1 MKKQEPYNEPA
12 ISPKRKI
19 KRRYNRAQLEQ
30 RARQGVSKANP
41 INRSNSTDNRIQHVY
56 ECIFNYFNN
65 HLCDGK
71 IYTMIKLDY
80 IKIKN
85 TNQVIVKPTHRGG
98 YTLII
103 NGIPYSDGK
112 STHERDWTLFDF
124 PEITKIESL
133 GNKTFS
139 EERSKFVLK
148 NPELVSESIPYE
160 LSYAEVGEVHREY
173 SCDFPYEWENYDD
186 IRPLYK
192 EIREY
197 DDPEIT
203 ELEFELNLVS
213 EVDEL
218 PRYEDFKFHGGK
230 GRYSTYSGNHSSI
243 TITANNVLY
252 YLINKIA
259 VPDILHGHTPCQ
271 LSKKDSYLIV
281 REWIKSHINSTYAQL
296 TSDYDFTL
304 TVAKV
309 LPNVVR
315 EEYQVDVKTSRQ
327 RKPRFETR
335 YRNNHLIE
343 NFFNLGD
350 GSDRYNKNTVRF
362 EGGNLQELHDN
373 IQAYLDDLM
382 NQINSPIGICQTCN
396 GNGTSDMTKYEQES
410 FEGVKQ

>member
-1 MKKQEPYNEPA
+1 MHD
-12 ISPKRKI
+12 S
-19 KRRYNRAQLEQ
+19 
-30 RARQGVSKANP
+30 VH
-41 INRSNSTDNRIQHVY
+41 DD
-56 ECIFNYFNN
+56 FNN
-65 HLCDGK
+65 HLCDRK

-85 TNQVIVKPTHRGG
+85 TNQVVVKPTQAGG

-103 NGIPYSDGK
+103 NGIPYSEGQ
-112 STHERDWTLFDF
+112 STNECDWTLFDF
-124 PEITKIESL
+124 PEITKIESV
-133 GNKTFS
+133 GKKTFS

-148 NPELVSESIPYE
+148 APELVSDSIPYE
-160 LSYAEVGEVHREY
+160 LSYAEVGEIHREY
-173 SCDFPYEWENYDD
+173 TSDFPYEWENYDD

-218 PRYEDFKFHGGK
+218 PRYEDFKFSGGQ
-230 GRYSTYSGNHSSI
+230 GSYSRYSGGYNEI

-271 LSKKDSYLIV
+271 LSKKDSFLIV
-281 REWIKSHINSTYAQL
+281 REWIKSHIDTTYARL

-327 RKPRFETR
+327 RKPRFQTR
-335 YRNNHLIE
+335 YRDNHLIKD
-343 NFFNLGD
+343 FFTLGD
-350 GSDRYNKNTVRF
+350 GSARYDKKTVRF
-362 EGGNLQELHDN
+362 EGNNLQDLHDN

-382 NQINSPIGICQTCN
+382 EQINSPIGLCQTCN
-396 GNGTSDMTKYEQES
+396 GNGTSDMTKHEESS
-410 FEGVKQ
+410 FEGVTQ